1 MKKLKH
7 LFTILLTIFCITN
20 VSYAA
25 SLDYG
30 LYNVKNDVYHE
41 QELGMNTA
49 RPCLI
54 KLEI

>member
-7 LFTILLTIFCITN
+7 SFTILLTIFCITN

-30 LYNVKNDVYHE
+30 LYNVNFKNDVYHE
-41 QELGMNTA
+41 QEIGMNDG
-49 RPCLI
+49 
-54 KLEI
+54 